1 MDIEIEK
8 SRNELLCRTNVFAK
22 IKSAKTVSRK
32 DLVSKVSAML
42 GVDKSLVVV
51 DKIAQNFGEKNA
63 SAYLKV
69 YDDAK
74 KLKEIE
80 LKYKIKRTGEI
91 EEVIDSKK
99 EKVIESKKEEVIKPE
114 NKE

>member
-22 IKSAKTVSRK
+22 IKSSKTVSRK
-32 DLVSKVSAML
+32 DLISKVSAML
-42 GVDKSLVVV
+42 GVDKNLVVV

-63 SAYLKV
+63 NAYVKV
-69 YDDAK
+69 YDNAK

-80 LKYKIKRTGEI
+80 LMYKIKRTGEI
-91 EEVIDSKK
+91 EEVAD
-99 EKVIESKKEEVIKPE
+99 SKKEEVAKPE
-114 NKE
+114 STE